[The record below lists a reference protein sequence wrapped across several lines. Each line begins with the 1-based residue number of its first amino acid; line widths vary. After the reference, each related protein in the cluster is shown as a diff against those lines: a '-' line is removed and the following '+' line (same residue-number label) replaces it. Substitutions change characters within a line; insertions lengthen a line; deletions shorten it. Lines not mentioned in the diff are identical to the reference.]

1 MHRLLPLALTISLAA
16 CTVGPDFA
24 PPDPEAQ
31 VPAGFNDTAR
41 APNAAVTMQAQ
52 PDPLWWTQFGDPV
65 LNGLVKRTIAGNPG
79 LQQAVLRIAQSRQNE
94 AATRGAALPAI
105 SADTSYTRQQ
115 LGLRG
120 ILRDRGAFDAA
131 NNLRGNTQLEDLDPG
146 LGNRA
151 ADAAGGLLN
160 GISQPTNLYQAG
172 FDASWELDLF
182 GRIRRQVEQAGAQT
196 QAVVEGGNDVLVSLL
211 AEVAQ
216 TYAGLRGAQAL
227 AAAQQENIGA
237 ARELLRLNERRQR
250 QGLGT
255 QLDVENQRAQVTN
268 FEAQL
273 QPYTRQV
280 QQAMNRL
287 SVLTGEPPG
296 TLDDALAAARPIP
309 PAPPLLPVG
318 LPSGLARRRPDIRR
332 AEANLHAATAGV
344 GVAVAQFYPAISLTG
359 SLGLRG
365 IEVSALSDWSN
376 HFYSLGPTI
385 SIPVFQGGRL
395 KANLRL
401 AGARQ
406 KEAALAYRAA
416 VLQGLQEVEDALVA
430 YRTDQA
436 QTDKLR
442 QTVQSARTA
451 LGLSRNAYDN
461 GLVSFIQVLDAQRV
475 LVQARQQEVQA
486 RLSLTNDIIAL
497 YKALGGGWSD
507 REWLRRAQAAQR

>member
-1 MHRLLPLALTISLAA
+1 MRRLLPLALASTLAA
-16 CTVGPDFA
+16 CTVGPDFTA
-24 PPDPEAQ
+24 PDPRAQ
-31 VPAGFNDTAR
+31 TPAGFNDTAR

-52 PDPLWWTQFGDPV
+52 PDPLWWTRFNDPV
-65 LNGLVKRTIAGNPG
+65 LNGLVERTVAGNPG
-79 LQQAVLRIAQSRQNE
+79 LQQAVLRIAQARQNE
-94 AATRGAALPAI
+94 AATRGAALPSIGANG
-105 SADTSYTRQQ
+105 SYTRQQ

-120 ILRDRGAFDAA
+120 ILESRGAFEGAE
-131 NNLRGNTQLEDLDPG
+131 NLRGNSRLEEVEPG

-151 ADAAGGLLN
+151 ADALGGALN
-160 GISQPTNLYQAG
+160 AATRPSNLFQAG

-196 QAVVEGGNDVLVSLL
+196 GAALEGSNDALVSLL

-227 AAAQQENIGA
+227 AAAQQENVDA

-255 QLDVENQRAQVTN
+255 QLDVENQRAQVTS

-287 SVLTGEPPG
+287 SVLTGQPPG
-296 TLDDALAAARPIP
+296 TLDDALAAPRPIP
-309 PAPPLLPVG
+309 PAPPVVPVG
-318 LPSGLARRRPDIRR
+318 LPSDLARRRPDIRR
-332 AEANLHAATAGV
+332 AEANLHAATAGI
-344 GVAVAQFYPAISLTG
+344 GVAVAQFYPSISLTG

-365 IEVSALSDWSN
+365 VEVSALSDWAS

-385 SIPVFQGGRL
+385 SIPIFQGGRL
-395 KANLRL
+395 TANLKL
-401 AGARQ
+401 AEARQ
-406 KEAALAYRAA
+406 QEAALAYRAA
-416 VLQGLQEVEDALVA
+416 VLQGLQEVEDSLVA
-430 YRTDQA
+430 YRTDRAQA
-436 QTDKLR
+436 EKLR
-442 QTVQSARTA
+442 ETVKAAGTA
-451 LGLSRNAYDN
+451 LFLARDRYDHGLS
-461 GLVSFIQVLDAQRV
+461 SFIEVLDAQRV

-486 RLSLTNDIIAL
+486 RLALTNDVIAL

-507 REWLRRAQAAQR
+507 GEWLSRAQAAQP